1 MDYSAKAITF
11 AVSHY
16 CALPQKRALIHEKIA
31 DIHLVANRTL
41 KYGEFPYFM
50 RHILEE
56 NNVKDEMPDCTV
68 EEFYHYYPFG
78 ELMAESSY
86 GSFKAQRYTGKESDT
101 WLGPSVIDNS
111 ARFKLGAAG
120 TFTSVDRL
128 ADQTPGVSPYLFC
141 GGDPINHT
149 DPTGNDYEEEIDP
162 AKREWRI
169 KAQFYTFE
177 RFVANLQKGLDF
189 WNNLSGVFEIN
200 GYTVV
205 FDLTYIVVDEN
216 DKHTR
221 NGDIVNE
228 LRWYVEADRRKS
240 KFELNST
247 DYHYSSSN
255 AYFEYK
261 NANNMKSGTTFN
273 GSIIGVNKLGAT
285 ELTIAHEIGHVL
297 GLGHFWK
304 GIMTRTSS
312 DPNRSPSISYE
323 EISHIISSGLRG
335 NPFGGDPSNP
345 PGRGFFRYNIYTKSI
360 YEIIMKSTIDSYFPS
375 NY

>member
-1 MDYSAKAITF
+1 
-11 AVSHY
+11 
-16 CALPQKRALIHEKIA
+16 
-31 DIHLVANRTL
+31 
-41 KYGEFPYFM
+41 
-50 RHILEE
+50 
-56 NNVKDEMPDCTV
+56 
-68 EEFYHYYPFG
+68 
-78 ELMAESSY
+78 
-86 GSFKAQRYTGKESDT
+86 
-101 WLGPSVIDNS
+101 
-111 ARFKLGAAG
+111 
-120 TFTSVDRL
+120 
-128 ADQTPGVSPYLFC
+128 
-141 GGDPINHT
+141 
-149 DPTGNDYEEEIDP
+149 
-162 AKREWRI
+162 
-169 KAQFYTFE
+169 
-177 RFVANLQKGLDF
+177 
-189 WNNLSGVFEIN
+189 
-200 GYTVV
+200 
-205 FDLTYIVVDEN
+205 
-216 DKHTR
+216 
-221 NGDIVNE
+221 

-360 YEIIMKSTIDSYFPS
+360 YEIIMKSMIDSYFPS

>member
-200 GYTVV
+200 GYTVSL
-205 FDLTYIVVDEN
+205 FY
-216 DKHTR
+216 
-221 NGDIVNE
+221 
-228 LRWYVEADRRKS
+228 
-240 KFELNST
+240 
-247 DYHYSSSN
+247 
-255 AYFEYK
+255 
-261 NANNMKSGTTFN
+261 
-273 GSIIGVNKLGAT
+273 
-285 ELTIAHEIGHVL
+285 
-297 GLGHFWK
+297 
-304 GIMTRTSS
+304 
-312 DPNRSPSISYE
+312 
-323 EISHIISSGLRG
+323 
-335 NPFGGDPSNP
+335 
-345 PGRGFFRYNIYTKSI
+345 
-360 YEIIMKSTIDSYFPS
+360 
-375 NY
+375 